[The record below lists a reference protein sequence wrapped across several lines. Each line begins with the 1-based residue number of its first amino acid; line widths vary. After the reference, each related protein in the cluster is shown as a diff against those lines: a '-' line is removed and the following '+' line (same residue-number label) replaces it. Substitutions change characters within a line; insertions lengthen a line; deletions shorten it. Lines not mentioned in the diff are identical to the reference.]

1 VFPRDLETPIELLET
16 IGEDAAMGKMMDTA
30 WEECDLVEVVPGRC
44 GGRPTIRG
52 TRIEPGVILV
62 EEEHGRTAEQTHESF
77 PDLSVDAIRRLR
89 SFAHD
94 HQLTL

>member
-1 VFPRDLETPIELLET
+1 MSKSMDL
-16 IGEDAAMGKMMDTA
+16 A

-62 EEEHGRTAEQTHESF
+62 EEECGRTPEQTQASF
-77 PDLSVDAIRRLR
+77 PELSADVIRRLR